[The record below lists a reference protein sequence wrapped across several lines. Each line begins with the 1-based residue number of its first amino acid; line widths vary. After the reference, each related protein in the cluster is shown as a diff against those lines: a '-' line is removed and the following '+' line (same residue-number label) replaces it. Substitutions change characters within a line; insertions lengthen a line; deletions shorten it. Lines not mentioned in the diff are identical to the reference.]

1 MFTKKRYILST
12 IMDKKVQDSKYGSV
26 PSSMVQLAGLGSINM
41 SLIYNIISLSL
52 LQGKSEWV

>member
-12 IMDKKVQDSKYGSV
+12 IRDKKVQDSKYGSV
-26 PSSMVQLAGLGSINM
+26 PSSMVQLAGLGSIYM

-52 LQGKSEWV
+52 LQGISEWV